1 MERTPEGW
9 SRELK
14 NGVYVL
20 TRTFQFGDF
29 AKAMEFAVRVGAA
42 ADEADHHPEITVS
55 WGVARVDWWSHDA
68 KVSRR
73 VMSRLPRR
81 PTNCTRNAAHHERT
95 SIRMRPETSLLIS
108 CSAVCFT

>member
-42 ADEADHHPEITVS
+42 ADDADHHPEITVS

-68 KVSRR
+68 KGVTSRDVS
-73 VMSRLPRR
+73 LAET
-81 PTNCTRNAAHHERT
+81 TNQLYT
-95 SIRMRPETSLLIS
+95 
-108 CSAVCFT
+108 

>member
-29 AKAMEFAVRVGAA
+29 AKAMEFAVRVRAA
-42 ADEADHHPEITVS
+42 ADDGSSSGNCELGCCLRGLV
-55 WGVARVDWWSHDA
+55 
-68 KVSRR
+68 VSRR
-73 VMSRLPRR
+73 KGVTSMSRLPRR
-81 PTNCTRNAAHHERT
+81 PTNCTRNAAYHERT
-95 SIRMRPETSLLIS
+95 SL
-108 CSAVCFT
+108 